1 MGLPKHKEGTF
12 TYADYL
18 QWPDDERWELIHGI
32 AYNMSPA
39 PGTAH
44 QRVVGEVFRRIAD
57 VTDNG
62 PCETFIAPFDV
73 RLSEGAPPS
82 DTASDT
88 DETVETVVQPDIS
101 VFCDPAQTD
110 ERGAKG
116 APDLVVEVLSP
127 ATAHKDQ
134 TEKLRLYERAGVRE
148 YWIVNAEAAYVMVY
162 RRGASGGFGKP
173 DYYTREERLESEV
186 LGASIPLATV
196 FRK

>member
-18 QWPDDERWELIHGI
+18 HWPDEERWELIHGV

-44 QRVVGEVFRRIAD
+44 QRVVFDIARRIAE

-73 RLSEGAPPS
+73 RLSAGAPGE
-82 DTASDT
+82 TAEA
-88 DETVETVVQPDIS
+88 DEAVETVVQPDIS
-101 VFCDPAQTD
+101 VFCDPEKID
-110 ERGAKG
+110 DRGAKG
-116 APDLVVEVLSP
+116 APDLIVEVLSP

-134 TEKLRLYERAGVRE
+134 TEKLKLYDEAGVRE
-148 YWIVNAEAAYVMVY
+148 YWIVNAEAGYVMVY
-162 RRGASGGFGKP
+162 RRGSSGSFGKP
-173 DYYTREERLESEV
+173 DYYTRDESAESEV
-186 LGASIPLATV
+186 LNASIPLTPLFGA
-196 FRK
+196 

>member
-18 QWPDDERWELIHGI
+18 QWPDEQRWELIHGI

-57 VTDNG
+57 LTDNG

-73 RLSEGAPPS
+73 RLSAGAPGE
-82 DTASDT
+82 TAEA
-88 DETVETVVQPDIS
+88 DEAVETVVQPDIS
-101 VFCDPAQTD
+101 VFCDPEKTD

-134 TEKLRLYERAGVRE
+134 TEKLRLYEETGVRE
-148 YWIVNAEAAYVMVY
+148 FWIVNAEAAYVMVY
-162 RRGASGGFGKP
+162 RRGSSGGFGKP
-173 DYYTREERLESEV
+173 DYYTREERVDSEV
-186 LGASIPLATV
+186 LNASIALSAV
-196 FRK
+196 FGK